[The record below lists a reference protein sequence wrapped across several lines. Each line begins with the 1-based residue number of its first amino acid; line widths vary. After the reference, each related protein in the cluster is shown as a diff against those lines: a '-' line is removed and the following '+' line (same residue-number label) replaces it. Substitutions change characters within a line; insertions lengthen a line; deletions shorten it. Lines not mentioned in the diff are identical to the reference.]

1 MVLAVCA
8 YRVSSDIVPDIGV
21 ERGGNNGAS
30 SAHRTLRLNPEA
42 KTGAAYRTPHVGRP
56 PGHTSRPCSTRRLA
70 FSITISATCTWRTA
84 GSSKVEEI
92 TSPFTERCMSVT
104 SSGRSYGLPVSACR
118 EGLELG

>member
-56 PGHTSRPCSTRRLA
+56 PGH
-70 FSITISATCTWRTA
+70 WTA
-84 GSSKVEEI
+84 GV
-92 TSPFTERCMSVT
+92 
-104 SSGRSYGLPVSACR
+104 GVSRRA
-118 EGLELG
+118 